1 MNIDIIFKIAGIGI
15 ITAVI
20 NNILEKSDKKEIAT
34 LVTLAGLVLV
44 LMMVVDM
51 LGNLFDTLKSI
62 FFLYN
67 KCFYLK

>member
-1 MNIDIIFKIAGIGI
+1 MGIEIIFKIAGIGI

-44 LMMVVDM
+44 LTLILDM
-51 LGNLFDTLKSI
+51 LGSLFETLKNI
-62 FFLYN
+62 
-67 KCFYLK
+67 FYLY

>member
-1 MNIDIIFKIAGIGI
+1 MGIEIIFKIAGIGI

-44 LMMVVDM
+44 LTLIIDM
-51 LGNLFDTLKSI
+51 LSNLFDTLKNI
-62 FFLYN
+62 
-67 KCFYLK
+67 FYLY

>member
-1 MNIDIIFKIAGIGI
+1 MNIDIIFRIAGIGI

-44 LMMVVDM
+44 LMMIVDM

-62 FFLYN
+62 FYLY
-67 KCFYLK
+67 

>member
-1 MNIDIIFKIAGIGI
+1 MGIEIIFKIAGIGI

-44 LMMVVDM
+44 LTLILDM
-51 LGNLFDTLKSI
+51 LVGLFETLKNI
-62 FFLYN
+62 
-67 KCFYLK
+67 FYLY